1 MYSSDS
7 FDLSAYLAENDTHS
21 PLLQLSFSLHSLP
34 TVSSLDSIPPFPGH
48 SLAHKV
54 HFDTYLSLHQPNHL
68 SASSP
73 RTGDKTHDGIRVLL
87 AGPTAPRLRN
97 MMTETLHIKKW
108 LSGLAPTSTFPIR
121 NISRHGDSTWKAE
134 GSLHTPEEFA
144 EGLRKKRF
152 LRTPANSKQI
162 NRGKLNRNALV
173 IERVVRRDN
182 VSFDTS
188 LASISTETLE
198 DDVNPLAEASPKP
211 TFRLNCA
218 NPSGTLPT
226 PSLMVSTSDAVFQI
240 SLESSSDISA
250 DSPVTLAARRGKKTP
265 PHLSLKQGHQDESY
279 PSIPTAFLG
288 TSTEQWPQHGHIMLP
303 GDAHTDLKSMISAL
317 QSHRVAEPFLSGSGT
332 KGGTPW
338 LQNKATGNQ
347 DSDSDEWA
355 FADAFVSEYG
365 DLSLGSS
372 VGNPTASFIVSSTGI
387 SDSETSDADG
397 NESAL
402 SLLPETCPST
412 QRGGQPITPLPQGP
426 ALRTSPQEVR
436 GILKGCK
443 NVRFASLPIRQR
455 PDDETEQ
462 ESWPDSSAPRSVS
475 TRIAEAQHMEGRGV
489 GRAST
494 LSSSGP
500 SRVRSRPPNP
510 FKPVLDQSRMITQ
523 ATRSG
528 NRSVSSSG
536 GKRKSGAAPAE
547 IIGASSQRHT
557 IAQLPSAASKMQAV
571 PTGRLRRVTDA
582 GRLANKENGK
592 RLSIKPKLDEHAG
605 QRDSSICQPKD
616 APARKRLQTP
626 LRTILTR
633 FNK

>member
-1 MYSSDS
+1 
-7 FDLSAYLAENDTHS
+7 
-21 PLLQLSFSLHSLP
+21 
-34 TVSSLDSIPPFPGH
+34 
-48 SLAHKV
+48 
-54 HFDTYLSLHQPNHL
+54 
-68 SASSP
+68 
-73 RTGDKTHDGIRVLL
+73 
-87 AGPTAPRLRN
+87 
-97 MMTETLHIKKW
+97 
-108 LSGLAPTSTFPIR
+108 
-121 NISRHGDSTWKAE
+121 
-134 GSLHTPEEFA
+134 
-144 EGLRKKRF
+144 
-152 LRTPANSKQI
+152 
-162 NRGKLNRNALV
+162 
-173 IERVVRRDN
+173 
-182 VSFDTS
+182 
-188 LASISTETLE
+188 
-198 DDVNPLAEASPKP
+198 
-211 TFRLNCA
+211 
-218 NPSGTLPT
+218 
-226 PSLMVSTSDAVFQI
+226 MVSTSDAVFQI

-250 DSPVTLAARRGKKTP
+250 DSPATLAARRGKKTP
-265 PHLSLKQGHQDESY
+265 PHLSLKQGRQDESY
-279 PSIPTAFLG
+279 PGIPTAFLG
-288 TSTEQWPQHGHIMLP
+288 ASTEQWPQHGHIMLP
-303 GDAHTDLKSMISAL
+303 GDVHTDLKSMISAL

-332 KGGTPW
+332 KGGTIW

-347 DSDSDEWA
+347 DSDSDDWA

-372 VGNPTASFIVSSTGI
+372 VGNATASFIVSSTGI

-412 QRGGQPITPLPQGP
+412 QRSGPPITPLPQGP
-426 ALRTSPQEVR
+426 PRTSPQEVR

-475 TRIAEAQHMEGRGV
+475 TPQHIEERGV

-494 LSSSGP
+494 LSSSGT

-510 FKPVLDQSRMITQ
+510 FKPVLDQSHMITQ

-557 IAQLPSAASKMQAV
+557 IAQLPSAASKMPAV
-571 PTGRLRRVTDA
+571 PAGRLRRVTDA

-592 RLSIKPKLDEHAG
+592 RLTIKPRSDEHAG
-605 QRDSSICQPKD
+605 RRDSSICQPKD
-616 APARKRLQTP
+616 APAKKRLQTP